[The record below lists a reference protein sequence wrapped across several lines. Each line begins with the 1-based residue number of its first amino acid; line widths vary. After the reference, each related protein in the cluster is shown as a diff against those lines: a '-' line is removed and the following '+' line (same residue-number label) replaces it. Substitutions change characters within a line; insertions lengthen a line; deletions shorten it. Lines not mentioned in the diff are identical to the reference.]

1 MAISGFFLMMVL
13 YGAMYT
19 FPALTTAMASDLGTT
34 RTTLQG
40 AFAIWGL
47 TVAACGPVSG
57 RLVDRYGLRPAL
69 IAGSLGLVI
78 ALLGL
83 GLAQASWQVYVVL
96 VLFGAPA
103 HMLLSLSAIVA
114 ASRQGARKRGGALG
128 MTGAGIG
135 VGMTLLIPGAVW
147 LSTIIGWRGA
157 LFALAGIAIL
167 VSLLV
172 IALMPR
178 PTALPASENA
188 AVAWYQLLRS
198 RPFIVLF
205 IGGIGVGLMDEAIY
219 QHLVPHLSATGVA
232 LGLAGII
239 LGVLSLGY
247 TLGQVAGGWLSDRWG
262 RWPIGGA
269 AAVLLGLALLVIAL
283 VPLQGVALVLTALSA
298 GLGLGATIAIRSA
311 TLGDLFNGP
320 SLGVVTGAYQWAYAL
335 GGSTIGWAGAYV
347 YEHAGSYTPVFL
359 VGVGTAVLWAVCLK
373 VVVAIHKAQPTHA
386 STVAEGAEP
395 LRALNR

>member
-1 MAISGFFLMMVL
+1 MMVL

-19 FPALTTAMASDLGTT
+19 FPALTTAMAADLGTT

-47 TVAACGPVSG
+47 TVAACGPISG

-69 IAGSLGLVI
+69 IAGSLGLVS
-78 ALLGL
+78 ALIGL
-83 GLAQASWQVYVVL
+83 GLDQASWQVYVVL

-114 ASRQGARKRGGALG
+114 ASRQGAHKRGGALG
-128 MTGAGIG
+128 VTGAGIG
-135 VGMTLLIPGAVW
+135 AGMTLLIPGAVW

-157 LFALAGIAIL
+157 LFALAGVAIL

-172 IALMPR
+172 LALMPQA
-178 PTALPASENA
+178 TAPAASKNA
-188 AVAWYQLLRS
+188 AGPWYQLLRS

-205 IGGIGVGLMDEAIY
+205 IGGIGVGLMDEALY
-219 QHLVPHLSATGVA
+219 QHLVPHLSATGVS

-239 LGVLSLGY
+239 LGVVSFGY
-247 TLGQVAGGWLSDRWG
+247 TFGQVAGGWLSDRWG

-269 AAVLLGLALLVIAL
+269 AAVFLGAALLVIAIM
-283 VPLQGVALVLTALSA
+283 PLQGVGLVLTALSA

-311 TLGDLFNGP
+311 TLGDVFNGP
-320 SLGVVTGAYQWAYAL
+320 SLGLVTGAYQWAYAL
-335 GGSTIGWAGAYV
+335 GGSTIGWAGAYI
-347 YEHAGSYTPVFL
+347 YEHVGSYTPVFT
-359 VGVGTAVLWAVCLK
+359 VGVATAVLWAICLK
-373 VVVAIHKAQPTHA
+373 LVVAMHKAQRA
-386 STVAEGAEP
+386 QVSTVYV
-395 LRALNR
+395 NR

>member
-19 FPALTTAMASDLGTT
+19 FPALTTAMAADLGTS

-47 TVAACGPVSG
+47 TVAACGPISG

-78 ALLGL
+78 ALIGL
-83 GLAQASWQVYVVL
+83 GLVQASWQVYVVL

-135 VGMTLLIPGAVW
+135 AGMTLLIPGAVW
-147 LSTIIGWRGA
+147 LSTTIGWRGA
-157 LFALAGIAIL
+157 LFALAGVAIL
-167 VSLLV
+167 VGLLV
-172 IALMPR
+172 IALMPQA
-178 PTALPASENA
+178 TVPAANENA
-188 AVAWYQLLRS
+188 AVPWYQLLRS
-198 RPFIVLF
+198 RSFVVLF
-205 IGGIGVGLMDEAIY
+205 IGGIGVGLMDETLY
-219 QHLVPHLSATGVA
+219 QHLVPHLSTTGVA

-239 LGVLSLGY
+239 LGVVSLGY

-262 RWPIGGA
+262 RWPIGAA
-269 AAVLLGLALLVIAL
+269 AAVFLGTGLLVLAIT
-283 VPLQGVALVLTALSA
+283 PLQGVALVLTAFSA
-298 GLGLGATIAIRSA
+298 GFGLGGTIAIRSA

-335 GGSTIGWAGAYV
+335 GGSTIGWGGAYI
-347 YEHAGSYTPVFL
+347 YEQVGSYTPVFI
-359 VGVGTAVLWAVCLK
+359 VGVGTAVLWAICLK
-373 VVVAIHKAQPTHA
+373 VVVAIHKAQRA
-386 STVAEGAEP
+386 QAATVFVKREA
-395 LRALNR
+395 